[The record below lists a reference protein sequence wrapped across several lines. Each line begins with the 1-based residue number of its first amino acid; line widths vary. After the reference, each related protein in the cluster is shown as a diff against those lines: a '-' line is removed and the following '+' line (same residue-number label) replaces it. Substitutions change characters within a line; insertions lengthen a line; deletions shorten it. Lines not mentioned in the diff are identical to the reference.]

1 MKINLLDSTVYNRI
15 SAGEVVERPAS
26 IVKEL
31 VENSI
36 DAGATEIT
44 ITIKDGGTTSINI
57 IDNGI
62 GIDKDD
68 VKNAFLPHATSKI
81 KDIDDLDT
89 ISTLGFRGEALP
101 SIASIAM
108 VTLKTKTKNS
118 DSGKL
123 IEINASG
130 VVNESECA
138 MNTGTN
144 ILVENIFYNT
154 PARRKFLKSN
164 KAEEK
169 QISNLISRLI
179 MTNPSISFTYYADDK
194 KIFQT
199 YGTNLFDALNTIYG
213 KETTTNIVKIEN
225 TFGNYQ
231 IKGYIGNYNYSKGN
245 KTYQTIII
253 NNRYVQDKTIST
265 AVATAYGEKLM
276 KRTYPFFVLELII
289 PFDEVDCN
297 VHPAKTEVRFVDER
311 KIFSFVYHSVQD
323 CLINNEMKSNKYVNI
338 QIDDNDTNSCIR
350 KDLGIMSK
358 EENTRKYDLSSF
370 EILKAE
376 KSYTTY
382 NFNPKNSQIDFSDIA
397 NSFNNTSNTD
407 DEHKFDFNNTT
418 EQTNKLNNEQLKHKY
433 NFSNDSNENN
443 VTFNEQ
449 EKSLLDFFEA
459 TENSNIAYSKQETTK
474 TIETKEFTG
483 VVIGQ
488 LFDTYLLVEDN
499 NEFFLID
506 QHAVH
511 EKIIYDELI
520 NANNIEVQ
528 NLLIPYIFD
537 TNFVESEFLMEN
549 LDTLN
554 NLGIGIEHFGGNSF
568 KINSIPISMIN
579 NDLDGFVKN
588 LLKNITNM
596 KNITSKD
603 ILKEKISQ
611 TACKSAIKAGY
622 KFNKDQQK
630 ALLKYFIDNGMPTHC
645 PHGRPTMIKF
655 TKQEIEKMFKRI
667 V

>member
-1 MKINLLDSTVYNRI
+1 MKINLLDSSVYNRI
-15 SAGEVVERPAS
+15 SAGEVVERPSS

-36 DAGATEIT
+36 DAGATDIT
-44 ITIKDGGTTSINI
+44 ISIQGGGITSINI

-62 GIDKDD
+62 GIDKEDI
-68 VKNAFLPHATSKI
+68 KNAFLPHATSKI
-81 KDIDDLDT
+81 ESIDDLDT

-108 VTLKTKTKNS
+108 VTLKSKTNNS
-118 DSGKL
+118 DVGKMV
-123 IEINASG
+123 EIHAGEIVS
-130 VVNESECA
+130 EKECA

-144 ILVENIFYNT
+144 ILVENIFFNT
-154 PARRKFLKSN
+154 PARRKFLKSA
-164 KAEEK
+164 KSEEK
-169 QISNLISRLI
+169 YISNLVSRLI
-179 MTNPSISFTYYADDK
+179 MTNPNISFTYYADNK
-194 KIFQT
+194 KIYQT
-199 YGTNLFDALNTIYG
+199 FGSNLLDAVETIYG
-213 KETTTNIVKIEN
+213 KETTSNLIEIEN

-253 NNRYVQDKTIST
+253 NNRFVQDTTIST

-276 KRTYPFFVLELII
+276 KRTYPFFVLELVI
-289 PFDEVDCN
+289 PFDQVDVN

-323 CLINNEMKSNKYVNI
+323 CLINNEMKSNKFVNI
-338 QIDDNDTNSCIR
+338 QIEGSDTNSCII
-350 KDLGIMSK
+350 KDLGIKPK
-358 EENTRKYDLSSF
+358 EETTKKYDLSSF
-370 EILKAE
+370 EMLKNT
-376 KSYTTY
+376 KTDTTY
-382 NFNPKNSQIDFSDIA
+382 NFNKETQYDFSEIA
-397 NSFNNTSNTD
+397 SSFDNTNTENEQSKPLEHKYDFNTD
-407 DEHKFDFNNTT
+407 FSENT
-418 EQTNKLNNEQLKHKY
+418 
-433 NFSNDSNENN
+433 
-443 VTFNEQ
+443 VTFSEP
-449 EKSLLDFFEA
+449 EMSLLDFFGQS
-459 TENSNIAYSKQETTK
+459 ENSNIIYNQQVEEKVQPQ
-474 TIETKEFTG
+474 KEFTG

-488 LFDTYLLVEDN
+488 LFDTYLIVEDN
-499 NEFFLID
+499 NELYLID

-511 EKIIYDELI
+511 ERIIYDDLI
-520 NANNIEVQ
+520 NKNNVEIQ

-537 TNFVESEFLMEN
+537 TNFVESEFL
-549 LDTLN
+549 LN
-554 NLGIGIEHFGGNSF
+554 NLEVLNDMGIGIEHFGGNSF
-568 KINSIPISMIN
+568 KINSLPVSMIN

-588 LLKNITNM
+588 LLKNISSM

-603 ILKEKISQ
+603 ILKDKISQ

-630 ALLKYFIDNGMPTHC
+630 ALLKFFIDNGMPTHC

>member
-1 MKINLLDSTVYNRI
+1 MKINLLDCNVYNRI
-15 SAGEVVERPAS
+15 SAGEVVERPSS

-36 DAGATEIT
+36 DAGATDIT
-44 ITIKDGGTTSINI
+44 ISIQDGGITSINI

-62 GIDKDD
+62 GIEKDD
-68 VKNAFLPHATSKI
+68 VKKAFLPHATSKI
-81 KDIDDLDT
+81 ENIDDLDT

-101 SIASIAM
+101 SIASVAM
-108 VTLKTKTKNS
+108 VTLKSKTKNS
-118 DSGKL
+118 DVGKMV
-123 IEINASG
+123 EIHAG
-130 VVNESECA
+130 EVVNESECA
-138 MNTGTN
+138 MNIGTN

-154 PARRKFLKSN
+154 PARRKFLKSS
-164 KAEEK
+164 KSEEK
-169 QISNLISRLI
+169 NISNLVSRLI
-179 MTNPSISFTYYADDK
+179 MTNPNISFTYYADNK
-194 KIFQT
+194 KIYQT
-199 YGTNLFDALNTIYG
+199 FGSNLFDAVETIYG
-213 KETTTNIVKIEN
+213 KETTTNLVKIEN

-253 NNRYVQDKTIST
+253 NNRFVQDKTIST

-289 PFDEVDCN
+289 PFDQVDVN

-323 CLINNEMKSNKYVNI
+323 CLINNELKSNKFVNI
-338 QIDDNDTNSCIR
+338 QLEDSDTNSCIR
-350 KDLGIMSK
+350 KDLGIK
-358 EENTRKYDLSSF
+358 PKDETTRKYDLSSF
-370 EILKAE
+370 DMLKNSKKE
-376 KSYTTY
+376 TTY
-382 NFNPKNSQIDFSDIA
+382 NFNNEKQYDFSEIKQ
-397 NSFNNTSNTD
+397 SI
-407 DEHKFDFNNTT
+407 E
-418 EQTNKLNNEQLKHKY
+418 EPIENKINIVEHKY
-433 NFSNDSNENN
+433 NFNDTSTDNIVKFSEP
-443 VTFNEQ
+443 
-449 EKSLLDFFEA
+449 EKSLLDFFNQS
-459 TENSNIAYSKQETTK
+459 ENSNIIYNHNIEVEKQSKN
-474 TIETKEFTG
+474 EFTG

-499 NEFFLID
+499 NEFYLID

-511 EKIIYDELI
+511 EKILYDDLVNKKNTEI
-520 NANNIEVQ
+520 Q

-537 TNFVESEFLMEN
+537 TNFVESEFL
-549 LDTLN
+549 LN
-554 NLGIGIEHFGGNSF
+554 NLEILNEMGIGIEHFGGNSF
-568 KINSIPISMIN
+568 KINSLPVSMIN

-588 LLKNITNM
+588 LLKNISNM

-603 ILKEKISQ
+603 ILKDKLSQ

>member
-1 MKINLLDSTVYNRI
+1 MKINLLDCNVYNRI
-15 SAGEVVERPAS
+15 SAGEVVERPSS

-36 DAGATEIT
+36 DAGATDIT
-44 ITIKDGGTTSINI
+44 ISIQDGGITSINI

-62 GIDKDD
+62 GIEKDD
-68 VKNAFLPHATSKI
+68 VKKAFLPHATSKI
-81 KDIDDLDT
+81 ENIDDLDT

-101 SIASIAM
+101 SIASVAM
-108 VTLKTKTKNS
+108 VTLKSKTKNS
-118 DSGKL
+118 DVGKMV
-123 IEINASG
+123 EIHAG
-130 VVNESECA
+130 EVVNESECA
-138 MNTGTN
+138 MNIGTN

-154 PARRKFLKSN
+154 PARRKFLKSS
-164 KAEEK
+164 KSEEK
-169 QISNLISRLI
+169 NISNLVSRLI
-179 MTNPSISFTYYADDK
+179 MTNPNISFTYYADNK
-194 KIFQT
+194 KIYQT
-199 YGTNLFDALNTIYG
+199 FGSNLFDAVETIYG
-213 KETTTNIVKIEN
+213 KETTTNLVKIEN

-253 NNRYVQDKTIST
+253 NNRFVQDKTIST

-289 PFDEVDCN
+289 PFDQVDVN

-323 CLINNEMKSNKYVNI
+323 CLINNELKSNKFVNI
-338 QIDDNDTNSCIR
+338 QLEDSDTNSCIR
-350 KDLGIMSK
+350 KDLGIK
-358 EENTRKYDLSSF
+358 PKDETTRKYDLSSF
-370 EILKAE
+370 DMLKNSKKE
-376 KSYTTY
+376 TTY
-382 NFNPKNSQIDFSDIA
+382 NFNKEKQYDFSEIKQ
-397 NSFNNTSNTD
+397 SI
-407 DEHKFDFNNTT
+407 E
-418 EQTNKLNNEQLKHKY
+418 EPIENKINIVEHKY
-433 NFSNDSNENN
+433 NFNDTSTDNIVKFSEP
-443 VTFNEQ
+443 
-449 EKSLLDFFEA
+449 EKSLLDFFNQS
-459 TENSNIAYSKQETTK
+459 ENSNIIYNHNIEVEKQSKN
-474 TIETKEFTG
+474 EFTG

-499 NEFFLID
+499 NEFYLID

-511 EKIIYDELI
+511 EKILYDDLVNKKNTEI
-520 NANNIEVQ
+520 Q

-537 TNFVESEFLMEN
+537 TNFVESEFL
-549 LDTLN
+549 LN
-554 NLGIGIEHFGGNSF
+554 NLEILNEMGIGIEHFGGNSF
-568 KINSIPISMIN
+568 KINSLPVSMIN

-588 LLKNITNM
+588 LLKNISNM

-603 ILKEKISQ
+603 ILKDKLSQ